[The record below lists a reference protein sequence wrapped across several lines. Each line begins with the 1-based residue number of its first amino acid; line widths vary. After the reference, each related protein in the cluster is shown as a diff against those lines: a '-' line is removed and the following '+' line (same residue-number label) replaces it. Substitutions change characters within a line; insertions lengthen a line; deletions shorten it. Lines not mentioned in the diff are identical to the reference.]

1 MRAPSEVTQAPFVRV
16 DHVQLSIPADGEERA
31 RRFYSDLLGLQEVP
45 RPASLSGRGGGWF
58 DGGGISVHLAV
69 EEPFAPAK
77 RAHPAFVCSD
87 YEGLLERLRE
97 HDVAVTAG
105 EPSPEGKPR
114 CHIADPFG
122 NRIELI
128 AL

>member
-1 MRAPSEVTQAPFVRV
+1 MRSPSEVTQAPFVRV
-16 DHVQLSIPADGEERA
+16 DHVQLSIPAGEEERA
-31 RRFYSDLLGLQEVP
+31 RRFYTDLLGLREVP
-45 RPASLSGRGGGWF
+45 RPPEMAHRGGGWF
-58 DGGGISVHLAV
+58 SSGGVSVHLAV

-87 YEGLLERLRE
+87 YEHLLERLGE
-97 HDVAVTAG
+97 HDVAVIAG
-105 EPSPEGKPR
+105 EPSPERKAR
-114 CHIADPFG
+114 CHITDPFG